1 MAKKRMLSWLIA
13 ASLTLSLLPTAALA
27 ADDSLGSQ
35 WAETVAG
42 TIYEHSEGKVATD
55 ALTGDG
61 TEENPGLTSSVNTA
75 VSGAVGT
82 ITRDEDGKATSV
94 EKVDE
99 IVSNA
104 TNQTDG
110 DVNDSAQKVIDT
122 AVNTANNTT
131 IANAVKPGEVHYERV
146 ETTVKEDGTTEET
159 KTTVTETVKSED
171 VKAYV
176 DTKSGE
182 ISLAATNAANAA
194 GDAAIAAT
202 NAANALSGLGDNPT
216 QQQKDAAQ
224 AAAETARTQAETAL
238 STARQNADTATNAY
252 NAAQAAYDKAL
263 ADYAAAVGG
272 VIDSQLANETVSQ
285 SADLGGTVNT
295 AFNTANAAAQ
305 GNLDAAIGYQRNA
318 DGTIKT
324 DSNGNPLLAESDKTS
339 ALAKLAAAQAAL
351 KTAEQAK
358 KDAAAQAD
366 KAAAYAKD
374 AAVLAEVAKEAA
386 ESGTG
391 FMENIN
397 ATKALR
403 DGIDQALTDS
413 ITSKKDEDGN
423 PMTIKK
429 AEEKTSELASVE
441 TQLPVARSAADTTQ
455 KNETARQKDY
465 DDAVIRYNNAV
476 ADEAK
481 KQAAYDAAESTANK
495 AAEKVSRLENE
506 KRTIESEN
514 RDLRSQNTNLEW
526 SISKWNLVNRV
537 TDPAEVARIEA
548 QIQNNEETI
557 EKNQN
562 RYSEIGTLVSG
573 ELGAAQSDK
582 NKADSAVIGAG
593 SDLIAAKGLTS
604 ATNTS
609 MKAQESALNDA
620 KSLNTAAQNNVKNL
634 EAQQRTLREVYGDA
648 IDMLAISKDVQSK
661 GIEVLFGD
669 RDSAA
674 TLASAITRRAAAA
687 QAAAENARNAT
698 KDYEDALKAVQAAQA
713 QVTTLAL
720 TQANA
725 ASVREARVAAEAK
738 LKAANEALIQA
749 KLAKDA
755 AVGDAEEAAGKLQ
768 EITEV
773 IADISG
779 IEIPSI
785 PGTTPDT
792 TTDDDDTAAAIEDA
806 IVPLAGLIDRQ
817 TLVSSL
823 YTHEGSPDGVDA
835 EGTYTL
841 ALAWAV
847 AKDVVDEEDDPE
859 EVVTVAILRDVM
871 SRYVKLLNRTFTVEI
886 PGEDDDIVM
895 NCDEILTAFFAG

>member
-224 AAAETARTQAETAL
+224 AAAEAAKAEAETAL

-272 VIDSQLANETVSQ
+272 VIDDQLANETVSQ
-285 SADLGGTVNT
+285 SEGLGGSVNT

-305 GNLDAAIGYQRNA
+305 SNLDTAIGYQRNA

-324 DSNGNPLLAESDKTS
+324 DSNGNPLLAENDKTS
-339 ALAKLAAAQAAL
+339 ALAKLAAAQEAL
-351 KTAEQAK
+351 KKAEQTK

-391 FMENIN
+391 FKENIE
-397 ATKALR
+397 ATVALQN
-403 DGIDQALTDS
+403 GIDQALTDS

-423 PMTIKK
+423 PMTVKK

-441 TQLPVARSAADTTQ
+441 TQLPGARSAADTMQ
-455 KNETARQKDY
+455 KNEDARQKDY
-465 DDAVIRYNNAV
+465 DDALNRYNNAV
-476 ADEAK
+476 ADQAK
-481 KQAAYDAAESTANK
+481 KQEAYDNAK
-495 AAEKVSRLENE
+495 AAADNAVTAIDNWEKENNTTSAKLGAEIAELTLSLGWVGNWSQE
-506 KRTIESEN
+506 KQDQIKGQIKV
-514 RDLRSQNTNLEW
+514 L
-526 SISKWNLVNRV
+526 
-537 TDPAEVARIEA
+537 EA
-548 QIQNNEETI
+548 QKQ
-557 EKNQN
+557 
-562 RYSEIGTLVSG
+562 EIDDLKSAKRDADLAVA
-573 ELGAAQSDK
+573 GA
-582 NKADSAVIGAG
+582 N
-593 SDLIAAKGLTS
+593 SDLISAKGLTS
-604 ATNTS
+604 ATHTS

-620 KSLNTAAQNNVKNL
+620 KSLNTAAQNNVKKL
-634 EAQQRTLREVYGDA
+634 EEQQKALREVYGDA

-669 RDSAA
+669 RDSVAA
-674 TLASAITRRAAAA
+674 LASAITRRAAAA
-687 QAAAENARNAT
+687 QAAAENARKAT
-698 KDYEDALKAVQAAQA
+698 KDYEDALNAVQAAQA

-725 ASVREARVAAEAK
+725 ASVRVARVAAEAK

-817 TLVSSL
+817 ILVSYL

-871 SRYVKLLNRTFTVEI
+871 SRYAKLLNRTFAVEI